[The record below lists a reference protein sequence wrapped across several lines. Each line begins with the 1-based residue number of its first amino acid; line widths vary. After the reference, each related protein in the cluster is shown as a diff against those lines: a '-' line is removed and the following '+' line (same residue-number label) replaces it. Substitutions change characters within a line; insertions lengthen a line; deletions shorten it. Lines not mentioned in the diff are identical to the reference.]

1 MAFMRWKADA
11 DKKVYNGLLKVNED
25 CMNENQNLTNDL
37 NNKKEARDKQITRAQ
52 EQQYAKLVRIRNMIS
67 RKSLRR
73 AYDKWIKG
81 AELRNGLERACDKMN
96 KVEHTHKLRMAFYK
110 YRAQAAA
117 AKRAEYIERKCQS
130 FAETRRKT

>member
-1 MAFMRWKADA
+1 
-11 DKKVYNGLLKVNED
+11 
-25 CMNENQNLTNDL
+25 
-37 NNKKEARDKQITRAQ
+37 
-52 EQQYAKLVRIRNMIS
+52 MIS

-81 AELRNGLERACDKMN
+81 AEMRNGLERACDKMN

-117 AKRAEYIERKCQS
+117 AKRAEYIESKCQS
-130 FAETRRKT
+130 FAETRRKTQLKDFWITWTEYIRVFKLAQKFLNRANLGMDRGQRSRAFYKWRQLMVNEVH